1 MKVYQSILGLRG
13 GKSVFQSVHYR
24 FNTAYYKNVHT
35 FLQVQASDPGV
46 KTPGF
51 FSESRMVT
59 EVLPYALI
67 NIR

>member
-1 MKVYQSILGLRG
+1 MAVNQYFSLFTTVLIQPIIKTSIP
-13 GKSVFQSVHYR
+13 
-24 FNTAYYKNVHT
+24 

-51 FSESRMVT
+51 FSVSRMVT
-59 EVLPYALI
+59 EVTPYALI